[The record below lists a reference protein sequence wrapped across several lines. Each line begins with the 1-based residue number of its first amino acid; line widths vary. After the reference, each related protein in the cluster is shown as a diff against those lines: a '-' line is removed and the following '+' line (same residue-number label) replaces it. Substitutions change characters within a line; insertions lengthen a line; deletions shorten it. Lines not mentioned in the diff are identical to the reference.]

1 MGGERGCVDD
11 DELVALADARLSPEE
26 RASLVSHAERCA
38 SCQALVGA
46 ILTEAD
52 GANDPNATLDER
64 DRHGRAASLEQAR
77 YELGR
82 TLGEGAMGRVVLA
95 HDTRLD
101 RPVALKLLV
110 DESSGSVALEARLAR
125 EARAMAKLLH
135 PNVVAVFD
143 AGRLGDGRLFVAME
157 YVEGETLRQHV
168 ARATPSREATVRLY
182 LAAARGL
189 VAAHDLGLVHRDFK
203 ADNVLVSA
211 SGEVKVGDF
220 GLVRNALGGSGREE
234 AHDDEGPAS
243 HGLTRDGTILGTP
256 AYMAPEQHEG
266 RTADARADEFAFM
279 ASLYESLAGKRPYAG
294 TSLAGLHDAK
304 KKLPPPPTGDEAL
317 DRIVLR
323 GLSPLPEDRY
333 PGMRDVASALE
344 AFLARGAAAPPPRT
358 RSPRAAV
365 LATLVAI
372 ASVGAFLA
380 ARSGHEAPRDT
391 TGAPST
397 TASAPRPPRGLAAML
412 DSAATRE
419 RVSAAFAA
427 AKAPKGSATATLA
440 SLVAA
445 ARDLEAAEAAG
456 PPPGEAECLDMLADD
471 LSQLADEAAKV
482 GDRSTAE
489 GIVRAAVAL
498 ERATFCRGASRDP
511 ADATAPRGPGP
522 TFLRMRMGAPIG
534 VSPPTPGRFD
544 VPSKRG
550 VLTSLAVLDVL
561 HEDPDAFPDEGDFR
575 AFDDVLGAV
584 MDKVEHQAELQRK
597 GADDI
602 AQKALSDTL
611 WTADGGGARAL
622 PEIDRAVAA
631 AETVA
636 LDVARARLELLRAEK
651 AAPDERARRLAD
663 LMPLV
668 RRVGDVRTSTKYAAA
683 RLRLDALRGLH
694 PVPGTLSACTETK
707 LAERQGC
714 APLLLLYGDLAVDRT
729 TREVDL
735 ETATT
740 RELFGEG
747 HPVYAESVVH
757 AAEHALQ
764 HGDTDAAVARAR
776 EARTLLEASLQ
787 DDAHVTHALFR
798 TRRAADEALPSTR
811 LPFEPPLW
819 VGVEAFRKYV
829 HLARAIAVL
838 VRALPKGEAQAAL
851 ADGRNLRGRGRDDA
865 VLLPVELAAAA
876 RFGSPRPGFD
886 LAKAER
892 GLGHPAASARTFAL
906 LARGEPDE
914 KKARGLFAKALE
926 GVALLPPHERARLRL
941 DAAARVQDKTVAR
954 ALLERA
960 LTDASPEDRP
970 RIEAKLAT
978 VPDTPSVHGSRP

>member
-11 DELVALADARLSPEE
+11 DELVALADARLSPED

-52 GANDPNATLDER
+52 GASDPNATVDER
-64 DRHGRAASLEQAR
+64 DRHEPRIPVERAR

-95 HDTRLD
+95 QDTRLD

-110 DESSGSVALEARLAR
+110 DESSGSVALEARLTR

-157 YVEGETLRQHV
+157 YVDGETLRQHV
-168 ARATPSREATVRLY
+168 ARAKPSREAIVRLY

-220 GLVRNALGGSGREE
+220 GLVRNALGGAVRED

-266 RTADARADEFAFM
+266 RPADARADEFAFM

-294 TSLAGLHDAK
+294 SSLAGLHDAK
-304 KKLPPPPTGDEAL
+304 KTLPPPPTGDEAL
-317 DRIVLR
+317 DTIVLR
-323 GLSPLPEDRY
+323 GLSPRPEDRY
-333 PGMRDVASALE
+333 PDMREVALALE
-344 AFLARGAAAPPPRT
+344 SFLARAQAPTPPRA

-365 LATLVAI
+365 IAVLLAV
-372 ASVGAFLA
+372 ASVSAYVVS
-380 ARSGHEAPRDT
+380 RVDHEAPRD
-391 TGAPST
+391 APQTPSAA
-397 TASAPRPPRGLAAML
+397 ASRPRPARGLVAMLESAETRARIEAAYTSGKAPRG
-412 DSAATRE
+412 SAAATLTNLL
-419 RVSAAFAA
+419 AA
-427 AKAPKGSATATLA
+427 AK
-440 SLVAA
+440 
-445 ARDLEAAEAAG
+445 DLEAADAAG
-456 PPPGEAECLDMLADD
+456 PTPGESECLDLLAGDVH
-471 LSQLADEAAKV
+471 QLADEALKV
-482 GDRSTAE
+482 SDRSTAE
-489 GIVRAAVAL
+489 GLVRATVAL
-498 ERATFCRGASRDP
+498 ERATFCRGASPDP
-511 ADATAPRGPGP
+511 GDATAPREPGP
-522 TFLRMRMGAPIG
+522 TFLRMRLGAPIG

-561 HEDPDAFPDEGDFR
+561 HDDPDAFPDDGDFR
-575 AFDDVLGAV
+575 AFDDVLGVV
-584 MDKVEHQAELQRK
+584 MDKVEQQVELQRK

-602 AQKALSDTL
+602 AQRALSDTFTRL
-611 WTADGGGARAL
+611 DGGGARAL

-636 LDVARARLELLRAEK
+636 LDVARARLEILRAEK
-651 AAPDERARRLAD
+651 ATPDERARRLGD

-668 RRVGDVRTSTKYAAA
+668 RRIADARTSAKYATA
-683 RLRLDALRGLH
+683 RLWLDALRGLS
-694 PVPGTLSACTETK
+694 PVSGTLSTCAETK
-707 LAERQGC
+707 VGERQGC
-714 APLLLLYGDLAVDRT
+714 APLLLVYGDLAVDRSA
-729 TREVDL
+729 REVDL
-735 ETATT
+735 ETATA

-757 AAEHALQ
+757 AAEHALH
-764 HGDTDAAVARAR
+764 HGDTDAALARAK
-776 EARTLLEASLQ
+776 EARAILEASLE
-787 DDAHVTHALFR
+787 DDAHVIHALSSWKR
-798 TRRAADEALPSTR
+798 PSQEALPSTR
-811 LPFEPPLW
+811 APFDPPLW
-819 VGVEAFRKYV
+819 TGIEAFRKYV
-829 HLARAIAVL
+829 HLARAIAVE
-838 VRALPKGEAQAAL
+838 VRALPKAEAQAAL
-851 ADGRNLRGRGRDDA
+851 VEGRDLRGRGRDDA
-865 VLLPVELAAAA
+865 VLLPIELAAVA
-876 RFGSPRPGFD
+876 RFGGPRPGFD

-892 GLGHPAASARTFAL
+892 GLGHPAASARTFAW
-906 LARGEPDE
+906 LARSEPDE

-926 GVALLPPHERARLRL
+926 GVALLPPHERAQLRFE
-941 DAAARVQDKTVAR
+941 AAAHVQDKTVAR

-960 LTDASPEDRP
+960 LVDASPTDKP
-970 RIEAKLAT
+970 RIEAKLRT